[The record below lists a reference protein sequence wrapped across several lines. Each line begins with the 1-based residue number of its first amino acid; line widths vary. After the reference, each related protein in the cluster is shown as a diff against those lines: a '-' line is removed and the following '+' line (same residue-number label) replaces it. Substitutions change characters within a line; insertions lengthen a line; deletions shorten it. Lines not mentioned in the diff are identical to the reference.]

1 MLETELKYD
10 WSLQDSRNV
19 NNVEDCSVTIKH
31 LEEMLDKIH
40 ENGSLTNTKFF
51 PLSLS
56 SSTKLEKTLKS
67 RGPVDTVWVGLSM
80 THLVNETFP
89 TIIQQSGQ
97 LIMETPLYLL
107 SLNKQLLE
115 SFKTK
120 ALEIG
125 KNSGFRCEDSDYDVS
140 KTFCIKLLPESN
152 D

>member
-1 MLETELKYD
+1 M
-10 WSLQDSRNV
+10 
-19 NNVEDCSVTIKH
+19 TIQH
-31 LEEMLDKIH
+31 LEEMIAQIQD
-40 ENGSLTNTKFF
+40 NGSLTTTRLV

-80 THLVNETFP
+80 THLVNQTFP
-89 TIIQQSGQ
+89 AIIQQSGQ
-97 LIMETPLYLL
+97 LILETPLYLL
-107 SLNKQLLE
+107 TLNKQLLE

-120 ALEIG
+120 AQEIG

-140 KTFCIKLLPESN
+140 KTFSIKLLPENN